1 MKLTL
6 ASALLLCFSSI
17 FAAPVED
24 LDLNKRTPGN
34 GKGKGR
40 DPPLVPLS
48 IHQGGKSGGNGPG
61 AKGTYGRDSDS
72 ERYILELREAGKSVP
87 SRRQFQPK
95 LSGSPEPGDTGIRYI
110 PSERRRGSSS
120 DGSLVEGYYG
130 DE

>member
-72 ERYILELREAGKSVP
+72 ERYILDLREAEF
-87 SRRQFQPK
+87 RFR
-95 LSGSPEPGDTGIRYI
+95 PEDNFNPN
-110 PSERRRGSSS
+110 
-120 DGSLVEGYYG
+120 
-130 DE
+130 